1 MFKRVLRLVAS
12 VGIGI
17 AIGYGCMMLVIWLV
31 SGNTPKVKSD
41 EGGIDYALLALS
53 VGLAFAGLVVSALVH
68 LILHEAGHLIA
79 GLLTGFRFLSFRV
92 FKLTLIKTD
101 EGLKWKR
108 FHIAGT
114 GGQCLLDLPPDQ
126 DVGKAPWFWYNAGG
140 VLMNVLLVVLAIV
153 CLRWCQPGIVAL
165 SFLLMMAFVG
175 IFFEL
180 VNGIPMK
187 MGGVANDGH
196 NVLSLWQHPEQRPYF
211 VRTLQMAG
219 RSSRGQ
225 RLSEL
230 PSEWFSND
238 PVTAESSYLQLCNRV
253 NYLSLLEDQGRLE
266 DALTVAEELMSLGK
280 KLPQL
285 MQLEVAGERVM
296 LELLTLQRKAVV
308 DELWTKTLQQYTE
321 VNSKYSPIKCAVLF
335 AVNLLHL
342 NDPAKADTYKQ
353 TLLEHQLDFTMPG
366 EARTA
371 IFLVGKAEEKLK
383 G

>member
-1 MFKRVLRLVAS
+1 MFKRVLRLIAS
-12 VGIGI
+12 IGI

-126 DVGKAPWFWYNAGG
+126 DVDKAPWFWYNAGG

-153 CLRWCQPGIVAL
+153 CLRLCQPGIVAL

-175 IFFEL
+175 IFFAL

-196 NVLSLWQHPEQRPYF
+196 NLLSLWQHPEQRPYF

-230 PSEWFSND
+230 PAEWFSDD
-238 PVTAESSYLQLCNRV
+238 PVTAESSYLQLYNRV

-266 DALTVAEELMSLGK
+266 EARTVAEELMSLGK
-280 KLPQL
+280 KLPQ
-285 MQLEVAGERVM
+285 MFQWEVGGERVM

-342 NDPAKADTYKQ
+342 NDPAEADTYKQ